1 MFRSCPEHRFS
12 PAQWRARHFGL
23 WLHMTVAITEMTRP
37 SHFQDVMIKGPFR
50 YFRHDHTFTQQ
61 GRSTLM
67 IDRVEFASPVSV
79 LGSLVDILVLR
90 SYLKHFLQGRNL
102 LLKAAAESDQ
112 WRNFLSLTE

>member
-1 MFRSCPEHRFS
+1 
-12 PAQWRARHFGL
+12 
-23 WLHMTVAITEMTRP
+23 
-37 SHFQDVMIKGPFR
+37 
-50 YFRHDHTFTQQ
+50 
-61 GRSTLM
+61 M